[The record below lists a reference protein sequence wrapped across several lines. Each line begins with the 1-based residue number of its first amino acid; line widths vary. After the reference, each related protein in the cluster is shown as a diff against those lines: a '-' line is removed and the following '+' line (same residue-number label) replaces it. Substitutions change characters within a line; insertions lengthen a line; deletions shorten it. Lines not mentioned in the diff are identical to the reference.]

1 MIIESYSFGKIKV
14 NDKVY
19 TSDLIIFPESI
30 DPSWWRKEGHYLQVA
45 DITEIVEKK
54 PEVLIIGTGF
64 YGYMKISP
72 EVIEHLNSSGLKY
85 YIEKTKI
92 AVDIY
97 NNTEIYNKTGAFHL
111 TC

>member
-1 MIIESYSFGKIKV
+1 MIIESYSFGEMKV
-14 NDKVY
+14 NDNIY
-19 TSDLIIFPESI
+19 TSDIIIFPKI
-30 DPSWWRKEGHYLQVA
+30 INPSWWRKEGHYLQMT
-45 DITEIVEKK
+45 DISEIIDKN
-54 PEVLIIGTGF
+54 PEVLIIGTGY

-72 EVIEHLNSSGLKY
+72 ELIEHLEGSGLKF

-97 NNTEIYNKTGAFHL
+97 NNTETLIKIGAFHL